1 MNRALLTAAL
11 IVVAVPALCESA
23 LAEEVPPRFA
33 LPKFND
39 PNDRLNRL
47 NDLDLDIRMQAQFV
61 FLAGLPAA
69 DGGIASGELQ
79 INGSLFGIGIVW
91 GLIVEDQ
98 TADDGARFLGGST
111 HIALQY
117 RFVAQLSRTIYP
129 FFDPHI
135 DLGFMLGG
143 GEMRDEA
150 RFRGSVYVG
159 AGIDVPLQFAKR
171 PQVVA
176 TVQYRFMAGQT
187 PDDLETHLMIVGIGL
202 RFTQDGHDDE

>member
-1 MNRALLTAAL
+1 MNRALLTLA
-11 IVVAVPALCESA
+11 VVTTSLTTAFDSA
-23 LAEEVPPRFA
+23 RAEEVPPPPITIPDNVLAHAERFE
-33 LPKFND
+33 
-39 PNDRLNRL
+39 
-47 NDLDLDIRMQAQFV
+47 LDLRAQGQFV

-79 INGSLFGIGIVW
+79 LNGSLYGIGIAW

-98 TADDGARFLGGST
+98 TADDGARYLGGST

-117 RFVAQLSRTIYP
+117 RFVAQLSRTVYP

-143 GEMRDEA
+143 GEMRDES
-150 RFRGSVYVG
+150 RFRGAVYVG
-159 AGIDVPLQFAKR
+159 AGIDIPLQFAKR

-176 TVQYRFMAGQT
+176 TVQYRFMAAQT
-187 PDDLETHLMIVGIGL
+187 PDDLETHLLMVGIGL
-202 RFTQDGHDDE
+202 RFTQDVNDAE